1 MTPKERVL
9 SAINH
14 KVPDKIPTDL
24 GTTNCTSI
32 VIQAYTRLKKHYNIE
47 KPDVLLFDSFQI
59 MKVDDEILE
68 LLEVDTRAVPGKENM
83 YNRTIVNENCYI
95 DHFGIKFEKPENG
108 LYFDIVDYPLA
119 RMETLKEIKE
129 YQWPDPKN
137 PAVIDGLKEEAQRLH
152 NENKYAIV
160 GDIINS
166 GIWEPSQ
173 NMRGFQNF
181 LVDIMINKDI
191 AHYVLEKMVEFQKG
205 RQEEYLNAVGEYLDV
220 VFVGDDLAMSQNTV
234 MSLDTFREM
243 VKPYLKEYY
252 SFIKSKTRAKLM
264 YHSCGA
270 ITPFLDDLIEIGVDI
285 LNPIQVNAVGM
296 DTKELK
302 KRFGDRLCFWGGID
316 AHSVMPNGTTE
327 DVEKEVHQRVAD
339 MGPDGYVCCENHN
352 VQADI
357 PTENIIAMYKTAKS
371 IKL

>member
-9 SAINH
+9 AAINH
-14 KVPDKIPTDL
+14 KLPDKMPTDL

-32 VIQAYTRLKKHYNIE
+32 VIQAYTRLKKHFKVE

-59 MKVDDEILE
+59 MKVDEEILE
-68 LLEVDTRAVPGKENM
+68 LLEVDTRAVPGKPHL
-83 YNRTIVNENCYI
+83 YAKTVINENCYI
-95 DHFGIKFEKPENG
+95 DHFGIKFAKPENG
-108 LYFDIVDYPLA
+108 LYFDIVQSPLA
-119 RMETLKEIKE
+119 DMETLEEVKE

-137 PAVIDGLKEEAQRLH
+137 PAVVEGLKEEALRLH
-152 NENKYAIV
+152 KENRYAIV

-166 GIWEPSQ
+166 GIWEASQ

-181 LVDIMINKDI
+181 LIDIMVNKDI

-205 RQEEYLNAVGEYLDV
+205 RQVEYLNAVGEYLDV
-220 VFVGDDLAMSQNTV
+220 VFVGDDLATSQNTV
-234 MSLDTFREM
+234 MSLDIFREM

-252 SFIKSKTRAKLM
+252 SFIKKRTKAKLM

-285 LNPIQVNAVGM
+285 LNPIQVNAAGM
-296 DTKELK
+296 NTKELK

-316 AHSVMPNGTTE
+316 AHNVMPKGTPR
-327 DVEKEVHQRVAD
+327 DVQEEVRRRIAD
-339 MGPDGYVCCENHN
+339 LGPEGYVCCENHN
-352 VQADI
+352 IQADI
-357 PTENIIAMYKTAKS
+357 PTENIIALYKSAKS
-371 IKL
+371 VML